1 MELHFKFY
9 GFAFHFK
16 LIYTQLIAFLL
27 TLPWYLF
34 YFITIILCP
43 YTHTCTAGVAR
54 TYTTKKSD
62 WAYLH
67 LHPGSEQDHFLNA
80 VIVAVAVA
88 VVVNNFILFK

>member
-1 MELHFKFY
+1 MIFILFHYDYFMSLHT
-9 GFAFHFK
+9 HMHSRSSTH
-16 LIYTQLIAFLL
+16 IYHQ
-27 TLPWYLF
+27 
-34 YFITIILCP
+34 
-43 YTHTCTAGVAR
+43 
-54 TYTTKKSD
+54 KND

>member
-1 MELHFKFY
+1 MIFILFHYDYFMSLH
-9 GFAFHFK
+9 
-16 LIYTQLIAFLL
+16 
-27 TLPWYLF
+27 
-34 YFITIILCP
+34 
-43 YTHTCTAGVAR
+43 THTCTAGVAR

-62 WAYLH
+62 WVYLH